1 MDTTGENLL
10 REKVYYPVNGISRK
24 MKFLD
29 SSGMDIPKLPHISAG
44 HTFWFSDCNF
54 LSGKYRGKRERRV
67 IRGQTKR
74 GVSFKE
80 GKEGFRSKLER
91 RGVIKSKQDLG
102 VAARL

>member
-1 MDTTGENLL
+1 
-10 REKVYYPVNGISRK
+10 
-24 MKFLD
+24 
-29 SSGMDIPKLPHISAG
+29 MDIKKLPHVSAG

-67 IRGQTKR
+67 IMGQTKR

-80 GKEGFRSKLER
+80 GKEGFKSKHER